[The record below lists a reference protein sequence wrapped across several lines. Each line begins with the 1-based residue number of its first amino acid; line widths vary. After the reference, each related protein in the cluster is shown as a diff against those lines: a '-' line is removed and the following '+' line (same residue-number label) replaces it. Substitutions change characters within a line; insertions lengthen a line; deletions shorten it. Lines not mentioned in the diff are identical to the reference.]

1 MIASRWAFVCLLGV
15 TAVATIA
22 IMPFRNAR
30 AEDPGRGFT
39 ITPPVFELKA
49 NPGDKISESI
59 SLYNNSSEDIIIATS
74 IENLKPTGDKGQVSV
89 VDEKEEAL
97 PSLKDWVVLDA
108 GAINLAKGETK
119 NVKFELNIPMN
130 AEPGGHFATVL
141 FTTTNNQPDPGTG
154 SLLSQKIGSMI
165 FLTVSGKAQEKA
177 SVVSFN
183 ALKRILWKNQVVD
196 FMLKIRNS
204 GNVYVR
210 PRGFLIINDM
220 FGRKVAEVEV
230 DGKNVLPTAIRE
242 IPLQYDAQHLFG
254 PYTATLSLVYGSTN
268 QNINVTT
275 GFWVIPIVPT
285 IAVLLIIIILI
296 LMRKRLWLAIL
307 VLTGKK
313 KIN

>member
-1 MIASRWAFVCLLGV
+1 MTKRWVLLKISGLLFLGV
-15 TAVATIA
+15 I
-22 IMPFRNAR
+22 IFMPTYKVK

-59 SLYNNSSEDIIIATS
+59 SLFNNGSEDIIIATS
-74 IENLKPTGDKGQVSV
+74 VENLKPIGDKGQVSV
-89 VDEKEEAL
+89 VDGQEQSL
-97 PSLKDWVVLDA
+97 PSLKDWIVMDA
-108 GAINLAKGETK
+108 GAINLVKGETK
-119 NVKFELNIPMN
+119 NIKFDLNIPQN

-141 FTTTNNQPDPGTG
+141 FTTANNKPDPGTG
-154 SLLSQKIGSMI
+154 SLLSQKVGSLV
-165 FLTVSGKAQEKA
+165 FLTVAGTAQEKVSVISFSA
-177 SVVSFN
+177 SN
-183 ALKRILWKNQVVD
+183 KILWKNQIID
-196 FMLKIRNS
+196 FMLKVKNS

-210 PRGFLIINDM
+210 PRGFLIINDI

-230 DGKNVLPTAIRE
+230 DGKNVLPTAVRE
-242 IPLQYDAQHLFG
+242 IPLRYDAKHLFG

-275 GFWVIPIVPT
+275 GFWVIPLVPT
-285 IAVLLIIIILI
+285 VVVLLIIIILI
-296 LMRKRLWLAIL
+296 LMRKRLWLAML